1 MDLEGRFIII
11 LKRLRVDRVQYCNTK
26 IQRSSIMVATVRL
39 DSELEAILNTLS
51 KQFEKKRSE
60 IIREAISFYAK
71 AIENRKKNRL
81 HQAIEKTADEDYIEY
96 KLLEETL
103 GDGFTK

>member
-1 MDLEGRFIII
+1 MEVVGLFIIM
-11 LKRLRVDRVQYCNTK
+11 LRLLRVDRVQYCNTK
-26 IQRSSIMVATVRL
+26 IQRSRIMVATVRL
-39 DSELEAILNTLS
+39 DSELEAILNGLS

-81 HQAIEKTADEDYIEY
+81 RQAIDKTTDRDYDEYR
-96 KLLEETL
+96 LLEDIL
-103 GDGFTK
+103 DDGFTK

>member
-1 MDLEGRFIII
+1 
-11 LKRLRVDRVQYCNTK
+11 
-26 IQRSSIMVATVRL
+26 MVATVRL
-39 DSELEAILNTLS
+39 DSELETILNGLS
-51 KQFEKKRSE
+51 KEFHKKRSE

-81 HQAIEKTADEDYIEY
+81 HEAIDKTAKRDYDEY

-103 GDGFTK
+103 NDGFTK

>member
-1 MDLEGRFIII
+1 
-11 LKRLRVDRVQYCNTK
+11 
-26 IQRSSIMVATVRL
+26 MVATVRL
-39 DSELEAILNTLS
+39 DSELEATLNGLS

-81 HQAIEKTADEDYIEY
+81 HSAIEKTADRDYEEY
-96 KLLEETL
+96 RLLEETL
-103 GDGFTK
+103 DDGFKK